1 MSEQNHHA
9 DPDPL
14 RPSQAEGEAE
24 ENDETSTDPAEGG
37 AAPGSGNGAD
47 PDPLRPSQAE
57 G

>member
-1 MSEQNHHA
+1 MSNDKHA

-14 RPSQAEGEAE
+14 RPSQAEGDAE
-24 ENDETSTDPAEGG
+24 ETDEPEADPAEGG
-37 AAPGSGNGAD
+37 APAPGSGEGAD

>member
-37 AAPGSGNGAD
+37 AAPGSGDGAD